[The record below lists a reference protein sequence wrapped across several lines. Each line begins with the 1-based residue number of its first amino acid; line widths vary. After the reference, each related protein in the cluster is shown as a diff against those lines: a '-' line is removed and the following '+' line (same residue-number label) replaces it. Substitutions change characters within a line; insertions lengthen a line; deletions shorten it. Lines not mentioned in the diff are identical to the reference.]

1 MTKPPTI
8 SYLTDVWFEAGAA
21 NDLPSILQRVGITR
35 PLVVTDPGVVEVGII
50 AKLHLGSL
58 PVFDDVET
66 NPTEKSVM
74 AGLDAYRG
82 SGCDGLLA
90 VGGGSPMDCAKCIAL
105 LSTHP
110 PPLDQYAFLNGGL
123 PKITDKKP
131 AVVCVPTTAGTG
143 SEVGRAALITMRG
156 GEKLAV
162 LSPKLIPTAAVCDPT
177 LTLDLPPKLTA
188 ATGMDAIS
196 HCVESF
202 CSPRMNPVADAIA
215 LDGLQRAYRNIL
227 EATKNGSNLDAR
239 SEMMMAALQGGMTFQ
254 KGLGAIHSLSHP
266 LGSLTT
272 KRLHHGM
279 LNAIFLPHVLRFN
292 FDACP
297 DKMDRM
303 AKAIGVGAGQ
313 ELPRAF
319 EHLIADLS
327 LPLKLRELGVLID
340 DLTPLAPAAARDHT
354 AATNPKPLTPDD
366 CRRLIQAAY

>member
-8 SYLTDVWFEAGAA
+8 SYLTDVWFEAGISSE
-21 NDLPSILQRVGITR
+21 LPAILERFGVTR

-50 AKLHLGSL
+50 GQLGVGSF

-66 NPTEKSVM
+66 NPTETSVV
-74 AGLDAYRG
+74 AGADAYRG
-82 SGCDGLLA
+82 SGCDGVLA

-105 LSTHP
+105 LITHP

-123 PKITDKKP
+123 TRITDKKP
-131 AVVCVPTTAGTG
+131 PVICVPTTAGTG

-156 GEKLAV
+156 GDKLAV
-162 LSPKLIPTAAVCDPT
+162 LSPKLIPNAAVCDPK
-177 LTLDLPPKLTA
+177 LTLGLPPRLTA

-196 HCVESF
+196 HCVETF
-202 CSPRMNPVADAIA
+202 CSPRINPVADAIA
-215 LDGLQRAYRNIL
+215 LDGLGRAWRNIL
-227 EATKNGSNLDAR
+227 DATQNGSSLDAR
-239 SEMMMAALQGGMTFQ
+239 TEMMMAALEGGMTFQ

-266 LGSLTT
+266 LGGLTT
-272 KRLHHGM
+272 RRLHHGM

-303 AKAIGVGAGQ
+303 AKVIGVGAGQ

-319 EHLIADLS
+319 EQLIADLG
-327 LPLKLRELGVLID
+327 LPLKLRELGVSID
-340 DLTPLAPAAARDHT
+340 DLTPLAPAAVRDHSS
-354 AATNPKPLTPDD
+354 ATNPKPLTPED